1 MYEMIANNYILYIQ
15 KCQLTPKYNVAI
27 KVLNEFINFL
37 RDLPNK
43 KPSKEEIKITID
55 VIKEIEKSF
64 AQTEEVKQ
72 QIDNSCEF
80 AKAFVDWGYKE

>member
-15 KCQLTPKYNVAI
+15 KCQLMPKYSIAI
-27 KVLNEFINFL
+27 RVLTEFIKFL
-37 RDLPNK
+37 RGLPNQ
-43 KPSKEEIKITID
+43 KPSKEEIKTTID

-64 AQTEEVKQ
+64 AQTEEIKQ

-80 AKAFVDWGYKE
+80 IKVIVDWGYKG